1 MQVRGW
7 PCIYGTRIF
16 GPRYM
21 TANHNRHIL
30 RAYFMLSYN
39 VKLNFPSKET
49 EQAMLDCLTTEADCY
64 GYVSALLETT
74 GFREHPMSRYDVHY
88 KFYYNTRKHYP
99 TLSSQMICKVIQ
111 EVVASWKVCLQT
123 KEKFNTPKKQ
133 NLSMTLDK
141 RLYSKLTDHSVNITV
156 PGFKKVQ
163 CTFNTYPLIQYMFDN
178 YNAKNCNI
186 FHRDGQFWLTVQF
199 DVPGAELVNED
210 VLGIDRGIKR
220 LITCSDGTAI
230 SDKDFN
236 KRRRQIRYLKRC
248 LASKSTKNAKRHLK
262 KLRRKEARM
271 SKDYTYRVVKYILS
285 KPEGIIVLED
295 LTKIKKTTSRKKINT
310 ESGEKKVI
318 KRKRHNNRFGQIALK
333 QLQTVLEYKAPLV
346 GKRVA
351 TVEPAYTSQLDCRGL
366 PNGKRLGTRYYAADG
381 LVLDADWNASINIAN
396 RYHPCTFTLP
406 ICGKLNLLGRPS
418 STGQSRKLPGNRG
431 SLKPHTLVIGH
442 LTSCPRLA

>member
-1 MQVRGW
+1 
-7 PCIYGTRIF
+7 
-16 GPRYM
+16 
-21 TANHNRHIL
+21 
-30 RAYFMLSYN
+30 MLSYN

-74 GFREHPMSRYDVHY
+74 GFRKHPMSRYDVHY

>member
-1 MQVRGW
+1 
-7 PCIYGTRIF
+7 
-16 GPRYM
+16 
-21 TANHNRHIL
+21 
-30 RAYFMLSYN
+30 MLSYN

-49 EQAMLDCLTTEADCY
+49 EQAMLDCLKTEVDCY
-64 GYVSALLETT
+64 GYISTLLEKT
-74 GFREHPMSRYDVHY
+74 GFREHPISRYDVHY
-88 KFYYNTRKHYP
+88 KFYYDIRKQYP

-111 EVVASWKVCLQT
+111 EVVANWKTCIQNN
-123 KEKFNTPKKQ
+123 KYFDTPKKH

-156 PGFKKVQ
+156 PGFKKVP
-163 CTFNTYPLIQYMFDN
+163 CTFDAYPFIQYMFDN

-186 FHRDGQFWLTVQF
+186 FYQGNQFWLTVQF
-199 DVPGAELVNED
+199 ETSEMNLVNEV

-230 SDKDFN
+230 SDKEFN

-248 LASKSTKNAKRHLK
+248 LASRCTKNAKRHLK
-262 KLRRKEARM
+262 NLRRKEARM
-271 SKDYTYRVVKYILS
+271 SKDYTYQVANYILS

-295 LTKIKKTTSRKKINT
+295 LTKIKKTTSRTKINT
-310 ESGEKKVI
+310 GSGDKKRI
-318 KRKRHNNRFGQIALK
+318 KRKRHNSRFGQVALK

-396 RYHPCTFTLP
+396 RYRPGTFTLP
-406 ICGKLNLLGRPS
+406 ICGKLNLLGRPQ
-418 STGQSRKLPGNRG
+418 STGQSRELTGNRG
-431 SLKPHTLVIGH
+431 SLKPPVL
-442 LTSCPRLA
+442 

>member
-1 MQVRGW
+1 
-7 PCIYGTRIF
+7 
-16 GPRYM
+16 
-21 TANHNRHIL
+21 
-30 RAYFMLSYN
+30 MLSYN

-210 VLGIDRGIKR
+210 VLCIDRGIKR